1 MPWVYLLLKQFK
13 CHIFTALL
21 HHPKGPPLSLI
32 GGPRSDLEGDERD
45 DGTHVLNLSE
55 WLWRSPAAAQS
66 SDSALQLSKKKNC
79 HLVSRCCFSFCC
91 FLVLSNFWLS
101 KKKLARQLH
110 RWHFNSEILLIHP
123 GNLQFSVCLK
133 ISWDSIT
140 NQLPIWIKT
149 RRYERDWVVTRVRSD
164 CCGLLW

>member
-1 MPWVYLLLKQFK
+1 MAWVYLLLKQFK

-55 WLWRSPAAAQS
+55 WLWRSPGAAQS

-79 HLVSRCCFSFCC
+79 HLVSRCCFSFG
-91 FLVLSNFWLS
+91 FFVLSNFWQS
-101 KKKLARQLH
+101 KKLARPLH
-110 RWHFNSEILLIHP
+110 RSHFIGFYDQSASFVDKDKEVSERLRCYKSEEWLHRAALINRWRKP
-123 GNLQFSVCLK
+123 G
-133 ISWDSIT
+133 
-140 NQLPIWIKT
+140 
-149 RRYERDWVVTRVRSD
+149 RRPLNNGSH
-164 CCGLLW
+164 